1 MLLVCCRMAS
11 ASGRLAAAAPCHPC
25 QSRRCRRTNHRPH
38 GRDDRPPDALKHAAQ
53 AREQVYRGPFRMDKG
68 KLKGDAARAVY
79 RVEEGTF
86 DPLVLDLAKLA
97 VLESD
102 SGDLQWAAMP
112 RSLLKNPA
120 TAGVV
125 SVKS

>member
-11 ASGRLAAAAPCHPC
+11 ASGRLAAAAPATHASPAAAGGPTIDPMAAMIA
-25 QSRRCRRTNHRPH
+25 RL
-38 GRDDRPPDALKHAAQ
+38 DALKHAAQ
-53 AREQVYRGPFRMDKG
+53 TREQVHRGPFRMVKS

-86 DPLVLDLAKLA
+86 GSLVLDLAKLA
-97 VLESD
+97 VLESA

-112 RSLLKNPA
+112 KGSGICMSGGSRQ
-120 TAGVV
+120 GGRG
-125 SVKS
+125 

>member
-11 ASGRLAAAAPCHPC
+11 DSGRLAAAAPATHASPAAAGGPTIDPMAAMIA
-25 QSRRCRRTNHRPH
+25 RL
-38 GRDDRPPDALKHAAQ
+38 DALKHAAQ
-53 AREQVYRGPFRMDKG
+53 TREQVYRGPFRMDKG

-86 DPLVLDLAKLA
+86 GSLVLYPAKLA

-112 RSLLKNPA
+112 KGSGFCMSGGSRQ
-120 TAGVV
+120 GGRG
-125 SVKS
+125 

>member
-11 ASGRLAAAAPCHPC
+11 DSGRLAAAALATHANPAAAGGPTIDPMAAMIA
-25 QSRRCRRTNHRPH
+25 RL
-38 GRDDRPPDALKHAAQ
+38 DALKHAAQ
-53 AREQVYRGPFRMDKG
+53 TREQVYRGPFRMDKG

-86 DPLVLDLAKLA
+86 DSLVLYLAKLA
-97 VLESD
+97 GLESD

-112 RSLLKNPA
+112 KESGIYMSGGSRQ
-120 TAGVV
+120 GGRG
-125 SVKS
+125 